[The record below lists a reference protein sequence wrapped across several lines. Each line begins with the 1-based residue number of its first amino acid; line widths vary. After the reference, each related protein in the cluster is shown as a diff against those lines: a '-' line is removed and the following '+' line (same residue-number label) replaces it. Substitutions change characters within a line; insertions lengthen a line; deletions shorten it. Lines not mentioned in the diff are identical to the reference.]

1 MPRLSLEKAL
11 SAVLSVRGWQLCRC
25 PLLHAEAARALL
37 QAPAGPSRVPTEPR
51 PGGAAGRPRG
61 SPGSSRRSAPS
72 GARRQRLL
80 AAPQGCAGR
89 GGRGCAQ
96 RAPGPGA
103 EPAPSLPCCRSLQ
116 LAEDRSRA
124 AEHLRRALRYLQSP
138 REPLREAAI
147 RFMGIAGRY
156 LKGQPAELHVLREAL
171 EAMSK
176 DDSPSSTN
184 LEIQAIFGQRSAELR
199 SSAGLREPGSQEQ
212 YQETVKRPP
221 LNVSVAPGTA
231 DAGDS

>member
-147 RFMGIAGRY
+147 RFMGVAGMVMR
-156 LKGQPAELHVLREAL
+156 GQQELEVLNEAL
-171 EAMSK
+171 QGPRR
-176 DDSPSSTN
+176 D
-184 LEIQAIFGQRSAELR
+184 
-199 SSAGLREPGSQEQ
+199 
-212 YQETVKRPP
+212 ETPFP
-221 LNVSVAPGTA
+221 N
-231 DAGDS
+231 

>member
-138 REPLREAAI
+138 REPLREATI
-147 RFMGIAGRY
+147 RIIEMAGRH
-156 LKGQPAELHVLREAL
+156 LKGQQQQQPQLQLIWNAL
-171 EAMSK
+171 QARRQ
-176 DDSPSSTN
+176 DASPSCSN
-184 LEIQAIFGQRSAELR
+184 LEKQAAFPPGAKELGT
-199 SSAGLREPGSQEQ
+199 SSGSSEPVSQEHS
-212 YQETVKRPP
+212 RRH
-221 LNVSVAPGTA
+221 
-231 DAGDS
+231 